1 MSKPINNEEDAYK
14 LMNSCGKSFLA
25 YWLEPIIE
33 NFHTLDSDRKGAMKS
48 FVRECHQSSLG
59 FSPTRMQ
66 ATGGR
71 VNNALRLIEWGYA
84 RYALEYIAASER
96 CEADA
101 ASHAKA
107 TLRRLDSGDLKL
119 PLQRQA

>member
-1 MSKPINNEEDAYK
+1 MSKPINSEEDASR

-33 NFHTLDSDRKGAMKS
+33 NFHTLDSDRKRAMKS
-48 FVRECHQSSLG
+48 FVRDCHQSGLG
-59 FSPTRMQ
+59 FNPVSTR

-71 VNNALRLIEWGYA
+71 VSNALRLIEWGYA
-84 RYALEYIAASER
+84 RYALECIATSER
-96 CEADA
+96 SEADV
-101 ASHAKA
+101 ASRAKA

-119 PLQRQA
+119 PY